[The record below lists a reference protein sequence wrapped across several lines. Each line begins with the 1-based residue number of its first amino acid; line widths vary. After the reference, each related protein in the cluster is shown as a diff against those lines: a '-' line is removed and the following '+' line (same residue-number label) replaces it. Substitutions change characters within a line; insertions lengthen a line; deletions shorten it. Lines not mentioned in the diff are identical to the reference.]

1 MKILMV
7 NKFLYPHGG
16 SETYIL
22 DLGKELMKKGHEI
35 QYFGMEDKDRTVGNR
50 VNSYTSSMDFHTNG
64 LQKVFYPFKIIYS
77 AEARKK
83 IRLVL
88 KDFCPDVVHLNN
100 INFQLTPSIIYEI
113 RKWEKQVGSRVKIVY
128 TAHDAQWV
136 CPNHMLM
143 IPSTKELCFQC
154 KGGHYGSCT
163 KNRCIHDSTV
173 KSLLGS
179 LEAWLYKIL
188 GIYKKVD
195 RIICPSFFMKETLS
209 ANPAVADRLTV
220 LHNYGV
226 TEKPFTVEKKDYV
239 LYFGR
244 YSREKGIET
253 LLKVCEKLPQISFI
267 FAGDG
272 PLREQVNKA
281 KNVKDLGFLSG
292 EALRRTIA
300 EAKLAV
306 VPSIWYENCPFT
318 VIEAQQLGTPLV
330 ASNLGGIPELID
342 LGETGEVFEAGNE
355 EELTRALLDLWN
367 DDERCRLYS
376 VNCQKKQF
384 DSLETYC
391 DKLLK
396 VYEESG
402 T

>member
-22 DLGKELMKKGHEI
+22 DLGKELVKRGHEV
-35 QYFGMEDKDRTVGNR
+35 QYFGMEDKAQTVGNR
-50 VNSYTSSMDFHTNG
+50 VGSYTSSMDFHG
-64 LQKVFYPFKIIYS
+64 KGIKKVFYPFKIIYS

-88 KDFCPDVVHLNN
+88 DDFCPDVVHLNN

-113 RKWEKQVGSRVKIVY
+113 RKWEKKRAGRVKIVY
-128 TAHDAQWV
+128 TAHDSQWV

-154 KGGHYGSCT
+154 KGGHYSRCT
-163 KNRCIHDSTV
+163 KNRCIHNSGV

-179 LEAWLYKIL
+179 LEAFWYRVLGTYKQ
-188 GIYKKVD
+188 VD
-195 RIICPSFFMKETLS
+195 RVICPSHFMKEILS
-209 ANPAVADRLTV
+209 SNPAIADRLTV

-226 TEKPFTVEKKDYV
+226 SGQPSGAEKKDYV

-244 YSREKGIET
+244 YSREKGIEV
-253 LLKVCEKLPQISFI
+253 LLKACEKLPQISFV
-267 FAGDG
+267 FAGEG
-272 PLREQVNKA
+272 PLREQVEKA
-281 KNVKDLGFLSG
+281 GNVKDLGFLKG
-292 EALRRTIA
+292 EGLRKTIA
-300 EAKLAV
+300 EARLAV
-306 VPSIWYENCPFT
+306 VPSIVYENCPFA
-318 VIEAQQLGTPLV
+318 VIEAQQLGTPVV

-342 LGETGEVFEAGNE
+342 LGETGEVFAAGKE
-355 EELTRALLDLWN
+355 EELAKAILDLWS
-367 DDERCRLYS
+367 DEAKCSRYS
-376 VNCQKKQF
+376 DNCLKKRF

-396 VYEESG
+396 VYGESG
-402 T
+402 D